1 MSSTRKSEKWL
12 LIQWSSGGRDVVNIK
27 SVISPI
33 SEAKVGTVIIADK
46 GNGNHEAASV
56 IGYSHNRQTLER
68 HIALKAEPKEE
79 QREEEAQTAEEP
91 AENEEPEDFSAS
103 ASDWEPGD
111 EQPSSDE
118 EVERK
123 KIKVERFNRSYTRR
137 DIKPSHRANAVEPN
151 MAKKRKKKNYDAT
164 NEGETSNIA
173 DKRSLPD
180 STRTNNSPAPGPQSD
195 IVSINVQDI
204 LEMKQCFEQIFSIL
218 RELRSQAYPNEL
230 QTGIEHEVPL
240 QPTGTPPF
248 TNYTTQE
255 VPLQPVVTPVTN
267 YTTYEDNVDEDVDIS
282 DRSEDLNRSDDN
294 VLITNKY
301 DKANVLIE
309 KDKNQN
315 DKPDEWIPIGS
326 GKTLIHK
333 DQYRKV
339 NWKSYTIATRTL
351 LLAVFP
357 RRILATHSLTGKRSP
372 AFQNK
377 PAKMCLD
384 PKIVSDVII
393 EITDRF
399 KVKENHVRSIITTK
413 CADECKMQ
421 KMRQQLAKK
430 RKSLPANK
438 ENDEMDDEDNEAN
451 VTC

>member
-79 QREEEAQTAEEP
+79 KQEEAQPAEEP
-91 AENEEPEDFSAS
+91 AENEEPGDFSAS
-103 ASDWEPGD
+103 ASDWEPSD
-111 EQPSSDE
+111 EHPSSDE
-118 EVERK
+118 EVEQK
-123 KIKVERFNRSYTRR
+123 KIKVERFNRSYSRR
-137 DIKPSHRANAVEPN
+137 DIKPSHRANAVNPN
-151 MAKKRKKKNYDAT
+151 MAKKRKRKTYDT
-164 NEGETSNIA
+164 KNEGETSNIA

-180 STRTNNSPAPGPQSD
+180 STRANNSPAPGQPSD

-204 LEMKQCFEQIFSIL
+204 LEMKQCFEQIFNIL
-218 RELRSQAYPNEL
+218 RELRPQVYTTEL
-230 QTGIEHEVPL
+230 QNGID
-240 QPTGTPPF
+240 
-248 TNYTTQE
+248 QE
-255 VPLQPVVTPVTN
+255 VPLQPIVTPVTK
-267 YTTYEDNVDEDVDIS
+267 YTTHEENVDDEEIDIS

-301 DKANVLIE
+301 DNANVLIE

-351 LLAVFP
+351 LLAAFP

-421 KMRQQLAKK
+421 KMRQELAKKK